1 MEKNNDLIEV
11 LNDLIQIN
19 NDRVVGYEKAA
30 KELSAAD
37 VDLKAIFSQMSAES
51 RKYTTELSAEVGRLG
66 GDPTTSTTAS
76 GKIYRA
82 WMDVKAVF
90 TGKDRHAVLE
100 SCEFGEDAAQKAYDE
115 ALKSDAT
122 MGTDLRQLITNQKS
136 SLRTSHDTIKKYRDM
151 HEIVK

>member
-90 TGKDRHAVLE
+90 TGHDRETVLNN
-100 SCEFGEDAAQKAYDE
+100 CEFGEDAAQKAYKT
-115 ALKSDAT
+115 ALETEGLSANLNAIVAEQKA
-122 MGTDLRQLITNQKS
+122 DLRV
-136 SLRTSHDTIKKYRDM
+136 SHDQIKALRDK
-151 HEIVK
+151 VAP